1 MTIKF
6 EYIYCGDIMT
16 KIVTGT
22 CQKDCAMSFKA
33 STIYDAL
40 ISARVCK

>member
-6 EYIYCGDIMT
+6 EYIYCGEIMT

-22 CQKDCAMSFKA
+22 CQKDCALSFRA

-40 ISARVCK
+40 ISAKVCK